1 MGNRCEGCNYSL
13 GSNTNIHYTIKTHII
28 LRDTFYRF
36 VRCIIYCLCGS
47 FQQPCSCSC
56 CRVGAETRDSAKS
69 AVGHGAAERFVLGG
83 TEKTQ
88 HLPQSNGGDGKILE
102 VWGRWKFNSKN
113 NSLYFIFLFVE

>member
-1 MGNRCEGCNYSL
+1 MALSNSL
-13 GSNTNIHYTIKTHII
+13 VAVAVAGSA
-28 LRDTFYRF
+28 RF
-36 VRCIIYCLCGS
+36 L
-47 FQQPCSCSC
+47 
-56 CRVGAETRDSAKS
+56 RDSAKS